1 MTSTTAP
8 QQLIRPQEN
17 NPHPV
22 VQIPTKNFIEFD
34 YIYRIYYSSLITQFK
49 RISLSQDYNPLILP
63 ITAERN
69 DIKNIS
75 FIMLLIMQKL
85 KFFDFIIFF
94 EKIFGVY
101 QVNVII

>member
-8 QQLIRPQEN
+8 QQLLRPQEN

-22 VQIPTKNFIEFD
+22 VQISTKNFIEFD

-85 KFFDFIIFF
+85 KYFDLIIFF
-94 EKIFGVY
+94 DRLFGVY
-101 QVNVII
+101 LINVII